1 MGMRSRTGVRLRI
14 VAAVTAVFG
23 VGAIVLAVALLN
35 VVESQLV
42 DERFEA
48 AEADLSAYIDGLE
61 VAESGDAATATPAA
75 SATTSRVVIL
85 DESGRQIGASG
96 EPGSPTIEIVPV
108 DDDTATLVAGQIE
121 EVDLGDDVAAVAS
134 SVSIGNEQ
142 FTIAAANPLQPV
154 LDSLD
159 TVRTAL
165 WVALPMLIALVA
177 GLTYYVSGRALRPVR
192 AITSRVREID
202 DQRLAER
209 VPEPAGSDEI
219 RDLAVTMNGMLDRLE
234 TAQRRQRQLA
244 ADASHELRSPVAASR
259 TQLEVALAHPD
270 DADWPATAQTV
281 LAEAEHLGTLIDDL
295 LVLARLEADEH
306 GAMTEVDLD
315 DVVRTEAQRPHDV
328 PVRVSIDRPVR
339 INGVPNQV
347 QRAVRNVVD
356 NAARHASTVVDVTL
370 DQRDDR
376 AVITVDDDG
385 PGIAEHDRQRVFD
398 RFVRLDEA
406 RDRER
411 GGAGLGL
418 AIVAEV
424 VRTHGGEVEI
434 GESPTGGAR
443 VMLRLPAVLL

>member
-1 MGMRSRTGVRLRI
+1 M
-14 VAAVTAVFG
+14 TAVFG
-23 VGAIVLAVALLN
+23 VGAIVLAVALLS

-48 AEADLSAYIDGLE
+48 AEADLNAYLDGLE
-61 VAESGDAATATPAA
+61 VVENGDVAMAAPTASPFTR
-75 SATTSRVVIL
+75 RVVVV
-85 DESGRQIGASG
+85 DEFGQPISAGDM
-96 EPGSPTIEIVPV
+96 PGSTAIELAPV
-108 DDDTATLVAGQIE
+108 DGSSALVAGQIQ
-121 EVDLGDDVAAVAS
+121 EVDLGDDVVAVS
-134 SVSIGNEQ
+134 SSISIGSEQ
-142 FTIAAANPLQPV
+142 FTVTAANPLQPV

-165 WVALPMLIALVA
+165 WVALPLLIALVG

-234 TAQRRQRQLA
+234 IAQRRQRQLA

-259 TQLEVALAHPD
+259 TQLEVALARPD
-270 DADWPATAQTV
+270 DADWPATAAAV
-281 LAEAEHLGTLIDDL
+281 LDETEHLGTLIDDL

-306 GAMTEVDLD
+306 PEFVEVDLD
-315 DVVRTEAQRPHDV
+315 DVVRTEAQRPHAV
-328 PVRVSIDRPVR
+328 PVSVSINRPVR
-339 INGVPNQV
+339 ISGVPNQV
-347 QRAVRNVVD
+347 QRAIRNVVD
-356 NAARHASTVVDVTL
+356 NAARHASTSVDVGL
-370 DQRDDR
+370 VEGDGW
-376 AVITVDDDG
+376 AVVTVDDDG
-385 PGIAEHDRQRVFD
+385 PGIAEDDRQRVFD

-424 VRTHGGEVEI
+424 ARTHGGDIEI
-434 GESPTGGAR
+434 GESPTGGAQLT
-443 VMLRLPAVLL
+443 LRFPL

>member
-1 MGMRSRTGVRLRI
+1 MTSGRTRTGVRLRI
-14 VAAVTAVFG
+14 VGAVTGVFG
-23 VGAIVLAVALLN
+23 VAAVVLAVALLS

-48 AEADLSAYIDGLE
+48 AEADLNAYLAGLE
-61 VAESGDAATATPAA
+61 VADGGDPAMATPAPVP
-75 SATTSRVVIL
+75 SDLTSRVIVI
-85 DESGRQIGASG
+85 DEFGRPVSTGG
-96 EPGSPTIEIVPV
+96 PPGSTAIQLVPI
-108 DDDTATLVAGQIE
+108 DDSASLVAGQIE

-134 SVSIGNEQ
+134 SVSIGDEQ
-142 FTIAAANPLQPV
+142 FTITAANPLQPV

-165 WVALPMLIALVA
+165 WVALPVLIALVG
-177 GLTYYVSGRALRPVR
+177 GLTYCVSGRALRPVR

-259 TQLEVALAHPD
+259 TQLEVALARPD
-270 DADWPATAQTV
+270 DADWPATATAV
-281 LAEAEHLGTLIDDL
+281 LSETEHLGALIDDL

-306 GAMTEVDLD
+306 PAFVEVDLD

-339 INGVPNQV
+339 ISGVSNQV
-347 QRAVRNVVD
+347 QRAIRNVVD
-356 NAARHASTVVDVTL
+356 NAARHASTAVDVAL
-370 DQRDDR
+370 VGRDGW
-376 AVITVDDDG
+376 AVVTVDDDG
-385 PGIAEHDRQRVFD
+385 PGIPEDDRQRVFD

-424 VRTHGGEVEI
+424 ARTHGGDVQI
-434 GESPTGGAR
+434 GESPTGGAQ
-443 VMLRLPAVLL
+443 VTLRFPT